1 MSRLQVDRAIA
12 LLEAGPYQ
20 NNLLLLW
27 TVYFL
32 CRETMVQDAVQGTQ
46 IPPGSDDGC
55 TDVVVPSV
63 HTYSKLY
70 NR

>member
-1 MSRLQVDRAIA
+1 MSRLQVDKAIA

-20 NNLLLLW
+20 NNLLLLC

-32 CRETMVQDAVQGTQ
+32 CRETMAL
-46 IPPGSDDGC
+46 GSDDGC